1 MLLKQKTISAVL
13 ATLVLI
19 HYQNATA
26 LQVPPGF
33 EALAKGQVQWLE
45 ISLYGESLGLYQATV
60 NLETVHF
67 ADPQS
72 LIKVILER
80 YGNRPELKAL
90 LESVLSAPLARNDSL
105 SCSSDG
111 GRPGCGYI
119 NPKGVALI
127 FDENDGRADLF
138 LSGQFAPRSQPGD
151 VYFRNATDSH
161 NAFIHQ
167 QNLNFVAD
175 RDYQSVSLQG
185 NGTLGLGESA
195 YANVD
200 WTYLGQHYRTES
212 NTQLAVSNAYVRQ
225 DMWKKVYLQAGQM
238 DSRDIFSRA
247 GGSLNLSQLPVGQLR
262 GVRIGSTQAWVNQ
275 DKARHGT
282 PVTVFISQDSRV
294 DAYRDGRLLQSF
306 YFKPGMQTLDTRGF
320 PPGSYAVTLK
330 IYEDNRL
337 ARTQTVP
344 YVSLGASEDNS
355 FQWFMQAG
363 KLVSNTT
370 TNDDTRQV
378 VLGGARLPLTAS
390 LALTAGATLLN
401 NVNYE
406 EGALDWRHGFDSGA
420 LDGVLT
426 ARVSYLHGSDGS
438 AGNIQQ
444 LSYNDGFSL
453 SFYRS
458 AMSSP
463 DCNTRAE
470 KRYSYSGCY
479 ASSSVMLSVPVR
491 SWNTTLGYT
500 DSRNE
505 GRYLYRNQLTKTDT
519 QYGDGAPWDQIY
531 TTRSRSRT
539 WQAGLSRAFN
549 WSGLNISTSLS
560 AFLRRDSSYAN
571 ADKGGYVTVS
581 LSRSTPPASGGA
593 SGSSSL
599 NARWND
605 SRYGTEQLGYGGSY
619 SRYGDSTG
627 DNETGASVSGVNT
640 DTVSALAYR
649 RFGSQYG
656 RGSLTLSDAYSSNDG
671 GHAFSVSGSYNS
683 SVAIDRNGFF
693 WGRWGDGTPSSA
705 ITFGI
710 GDDGD
715 EASRVSVGVD
725 SGGQADVRAGS
736 RALFTVP
743 GYQQS
748 TLSVSESASVTDG
761 VSSEISRGG
770 GSRTLFMMPGRV
782 FYRDVSV
789 SARYTWLGRM
799 TDGEGHP
806 LQNAIPLNVASWSP
820 LGDGAFSL
828 ETSRP
833 LKTLYVIRSGE
844 YLQCPVSV
852 KMRKDVVRW
861 VGSVRCEDVS
871 LVSLPAAEKRQAELM
886 TAGISE
892 ESNKTAA
899 IRVK

>member
-1 MLLKQKTISAVL
+1 MAG
-13 ATLVLI
+13 LVLI

-33 EALAKGQVQWLE
+33 EALAKGQAQWLDV
-45 ISLYGESLGLYQATV
+45 SLYGESLGLYHATV

-67 ADPQS
+67 IDPEK
-72 LIKVILER
+72 LIKAILKR

-90 LESVLSAPLARNDSL
+90 LDTGISSSLARNDSL
-105 SCSSDG
+105 SCSTDG

-119 NPKGVALI
+119 NPKSVALI
-127 FDENDGRADLF
+127 FDENNGSADLF
-138 LSGQFAPRSQPGD
+138 ISGQFAPVNQPDD
-151 VYFRNATDSH
+151 VYFRNEMDSR
-161 NAFIHQ
+161 NGFIHQ
-167 QNLNFVAD
+167 QNLNFVSD
-175 RDYQSVSLQG
+175 SDYQSVSLQG
-185 NGTLGLGESA
+185 NGTLGLGDSA

-200 WTYLGQHYRTES
+200 WIYLGQHYRNES

-225 DMWKKVYLQAGQM
+225 DVWKKVYLQAGQM

-247 GGSLNLSQLPVGQLR
+247 GGSLNLSQLPVGPLR
-262 GVRIGSTQAWVNQ
+262 GVRIGSTQAWINQ
-275 DKARHGT
+275 DKVQHGT
-282 PVTVFISQDSRV
+282 PLTVFISQDSRV
-294 DAYRDGRLLQSF
+294 DAYRDSRLLQS
-306 YFKPGMQTLDTRGF
+306 YYLKPGMQTLDTRGF
-320 PPGSYAVTLK
+320 PPGSYTVTLK
-330 IYEDNRL
+330 IYEDNHL

-344 YVSLGASEDNS
+344 YISLGASEDNS

-363 KLVSNTT
+363 KLVSDTT
-370 TNDDTRQV
+370 TDDDSRQV

-420 LDGVLT
+420 LDGVLA

-458 AMSSP
+458 AISSP
-463 DCNTRAE
+463 DCNTRSE

-479 ASSSVMLSVPVR
+479 TSSSAMLSVPVK

-505 GRYLYRNQLTKTDT
+505 GRYLYRSQLAKTNT
-519 QYGDGAPWDQIY
+519 QYGNGAPWDQIF

-571 ADKGGYVTVS
+571 MDKGGYVTVS
-581 LSRSTPPASGGA
+581 LYRTTPPESGGA
-593 SGSSSL
+593 FSSSSL
-599 NARWND
+599 SASWNT

-619 SRYGDSTG
+619 SRYGDNTG

-640 DTVSALAYR
+640 DTISALAYR

-656 RGSLTLSDAYSSNDG
+656 RGSLTLSDAYDRNDG
-671 GHAFSVSGSYNS
+671 RHALSVSGSYNS
-683 SVAIDRNGFF
+683 SVAIDQDGFF

-705 ITFGI
+705 VTFGI
-710 GDDGD
+710 GDEGD
-715 EASRVSVGVD
+715 EGDEDNKMSRARVGVD
-725 SGGQADVRAGS
+725 SGVQADVRAGS
-736 RALFTVP
+736 RTMFTVP

-748 TLSVSESASVTDG
+748 TLSVGESASVTDG
-761 VSSEISRGG
+761 ISSEISRGA

-799 TDGEGHP
+799 TDAGGHP

-833 LKTLYVIRSGE
+833 LKALYLLRGDE

-852 KMRKDVVRW
+852 KERKDVVRW
-861 VGSVRCEDVS
+861 VGTVRCEDIS

-886 TAGISE
+886 TAGISKE
-892 ESNKTAA
+892 GNKTAA
-899 IRVK
+899 LSRK